1 MLLRARLW
9 PVRLKLLRANGL
21 LRHFRGQGTALVIA
35 MTGII
40 SKRRHRWEEEVG
52 LVQEEEVGQHP
63 IGTRARRPRGSGTRT

>member
-52 LVQEEEVGQHP
+52 QHP